1 MTHPFLHDARLIA
14 VEVGAQPV
22 DDLLD
27 AADLLPAFLR
37 TQRRVGGERHAL
49 IERDRRALA
58 EPGERCDQQPFL
70 AERLPVAHRVVME
83 GVRTAHPDRAAATFQ
98 PVVEDDARALTALA
112 GARAIAEEPAA
123 PEPTRKS
130 VGVGQ
135 AVACRYDTG
144 CARTT

>member
-37 TQRRVGGERHAL
+37 TQRRVGGEQHAR

-70 AERLPVAHRVVME
+70 AERLPVAHRVVMD
-83 GVRTAHPDRAAATFQ
+83 GVRTAHPDRAAATFP
-98 PVVEDDARALTALA
+98 PVVADDARDLTALA
-112 GARAIAEEPAA
+112 GAPAPPADPPPPA
-123 PEPTRKS
+123 PDPH
-130 VGVGQ
+130 
-135 AVACRYDTG
+135 
-144 CARTT
+144 

>member
-37 TQRRVGGERHAL
+37 TQRRVGGEQHAR

-83 GVRTAHPDRAAATFQ
+83 D
-98 PVVEDDARALTALA
+98 
-112 GARAIAEEPAA
+112 
-123 PEPTRKS
+123 RKS
-130 VGVGQ
+130 T
-135 AVACRYDTG
+135 RLNFSHY
-144 CARTT
+144 CASRMPFSV